1 MANAR
6 GKIERLLR
14 MGAISPEAAQRMGI
28 TREQG
33 SSGTTPEERKLSEI
47 APEKPPLKR
56 GFRSLSP

>member
-14 MGAISPEAAQRMGI
+14 MGAITADAAQRMGI

-33 SSGTTPEERKLSEI
+33 SSGTTPQERKLSEI
-47 APEKPPLKR
+47 ASENKQLKR
-56 GFRSLSP
+56 GKQKD